1 MPWVGYDEAAEAR
14 RRAEEEA
21 RKEKKRRELRAKI
34 NGLKDDLSG
43 VEGIKLRL
51 EKEMYYLGR
60 KMDEWE
66 VHKNRCKGNL
76 LLSEVVILNRFEGV
90 CADKIKQDFTAS
102 VMEMNNTYLK
112 TGRLLEDGDIQI
124 QRLNQYISSLNDRI
138 ESLTREL
145 NSI

>member
-1 MPWVGYDEAAEAR
+1 MPWMGYDEAAEAR
-14 RRAEEEA
+14 RRAEEAA
-21 RKEKKRRELRAKI
+21 RKERKRRELRAKI
-34 NGLKDDLSG
+34 NGLKDELSG

-90 CADKIKQDFTAS
+90 CADEVKKDFTAR
-102 VMEMNNTYLK
+102 VMEMNNTWLM
-112 TGRLLEDGDIQI
+112 TGRLREDGSAQI
-124 QRLNQYISSLNDRI
+124 QKLNQYISTLNDRI